1 MIRSPN
7 TQIISIAENRP
18 STEGSLLGLF
28 KCQYFNIHML
38 MTYLETK
45 EAPGVIAHLINKLYD
60 TDKVSLDLYLPQIC
74 YLVVTKES
82 EECSRMLQKFILW
95 TSMENPNIGLRALH
109 YFQSWSEDSKA
120 RYARKAEEFHNLLES
135 TLVNQNLPKQFQTN
149 SKSLMGGG
157 ELNLAI
163 YEDKRHKVDYIYL

>member
-1 MIRSPN
+1 MLRSR
-7 TQIISIAENRP
+7 TTTIISIGDNCNP
-18 STEGSLLGLF
+18 GNEGSLLGLF

-60 TDKVSLDLYLPQIC
+60 TSKENLDLYLPQLC

-82 EECSRMLQKFILW
+82 EDCSRMLQKFILW

-109 YFQSWSEDSKA
+109 YFQSWSEDVKA
-120 RYARKAEEFHNLLES
+120 PYVRKAMEFYNLLES
-135 TLVNQNLPKQFQTN
+135 TLVNQNLPKQF
-149 SKSLMGGG
+149 
-157 ELNLAI
+157 
-163 YEDKRHKVDYIYL
+163 